1 MPYIRNIWQ
10 ILPWSNLLNEVLH
23 FGFTVSIK
31 QWTKEKKKMIPFWG
45 KKQEKQNSATTI
57 VWIKILKQE
66 FQKRSNEFSWGKS
79 PDYYD
84 LWSFCFKQ

>member
-23 FGFTVSIK
+23 LGFTVSIK

-45 KKQEKQNSATTI
+45 KKQEKLNSATTMMSVDGSWNYKGNSLNKDI
-57 VWIKILKQE
+57 ETRISKKI
-66 FQKRSNEFSWGKS
+66 
-79 PDYYD
+79 
-84 LWSFCFKQ
+84 

>member
-45 KKQEKQNSATTI
+45 KKQEKLNSATTMI
-57 VWIKILKQE
+57 SVVGKGTFFPVKLKLQ
-66 FQKRSNEFSWGKS
+66 GK
-79 PDYYD
+79 
-84 LWSFCFKQ
+84 